1 MLRGQDGLTTEG
13 ETMSNRTIF
22 AAAFCAGILIA
33 VPFAGADTRDALREG
48 VRNPASGD
56 ATRETQVIARTGKD
70 TYGTRQSNV
79 GAGGGAIY
87 GCRSTLDASTAAAIG
102 DPKKS
107 TPCVRINNLA
117 SGKAFDFQAKEGRV
131 IGIIQSGANLLTP
144 RPTTAPFV
152 TNATGLATGLNA
164 DRVDSLS
171 ASEIIAQA
179 VQAAQNAGGGGSA
192 ACPANT
198 TLVGDGCI
206 ETAPRAAATF
216 AAASAACGGAGRR
229 LVPPDVL
236 LAARTAQG
244 IDLGGGEMSA
254 DITADAVGALGLGG
268 VTQGY
273 ATVSDAGAVAAN
285 PLTAAAA
292 FRCITG

>member
-1 MLRGQDGLTTEG
+1 
-13 ETMSNRTIF
+13 MSSRTVF
-22 AAAFCAGILIA
+22 AAAVAAGILIGA
-33 VPFAGADTRDALREG
+33 PFAGADTRDALREG
-48 VRNPASGD
+48 VRNPSSGN
-56 ATRETQVIARTGKD
+56 AERETQVIARTGKD

-117 SGKAFDFQAKEGRV
+117 SGKAFDFQGKEGRL
-131 IGIIQSGANLLTP
+131 IGVIQSGNSITTP
-144 RPTTAPFV
+144 RPAVAPFV
-152 TNATGLATGLNA
+152 TNATGLASGLNA

-179 VQAAQNAGGGGSA
+179 VQAVQSAGGPGGSA
-192 ACPANT
+192 PCPANT
-198 TLVGDGCI
+198 TLVGGGCI
-206 ETAPRAAATF
+206 ETAPRAAATY

-229 LVPPDVL
+229 LVAPDVL
-236 LAARTAQG
+236 LTARAVDR
-244 IDLGGGEMSA
+244 IDLGAGEMSA

-273 ATVSDAGAVAAN
+273 ATVSDAGALATN

-292 FRCITG
+292 FRCITR

>member
-1 MLRGQDGLTTEG
+1 
-13 ETMSNRTIF
+13 MSSRTIF
-22 AAAFCAGILIA
+22 AAAVAAGILIGA
-33 VPFAGADTRDALREG
+33 PFAGADTRDALREG
-48 VRNPASGD
+48 VRNPSSGN
-56 ATRETQVIARTGKD
+56 AERETQVIARTGKD
-70 TYGTRQSNV
+70 TYGTRQSNT

-87 GCRSTLDASTAAAIG
+87 GCRSTLDTNSSAAVG

-107 TPCVRINNLA
+107 TPCVRVNNLS
-117 SGKAFDFQAKEGRV
+117 SGKAFDFQAKEARI
-131 IGIIQSGANLLTP
+131 IGVIQSGNSLLTAKP
-144 RPTTAPFV
+144 AVAPFV
-152 TNATGLATGLNA
+152 TNATGVAAGLNA
-164 DRVDSLS
+164 DRVDNLS

-179 VQAAQNAGGGGSA
+179 VQAVQTGGGAEG

-198 TLVGDGCI
+198 TLVGGGCI
-206 ETAPRAAATF
+206 ENAPRAAATY

-236 LAARTAQG
+236 LNARSAAG

-273 ATVSDAGAVAAN
+273 ATVSDAGAVATN
-285 PLTAAAA
+285 PLTATAR
-292 FRCITG
+292 FRCITA

>member
-1 MLRGQDGLTTEG
+1 
-13 ETMSNRTIF
+13 MSNRTIF
-22 AAAFCAGILIA
+22 AAAVAAGILIG
-33 VPFAGADTRDALREG
+33 VPFAGADTKDPLREG
-48 VRNPASGD
+48 VRNPISGN
-56 ATRETQVIARTGKD
+56 AERETQVIASTDKD

-87 GCRSTLDASTAAAIG
+87 GCRATLDVTSIAAIA

-107 TPCVRINNLA
+107 TPCVRINNLS
-117 SGKAFDFQAKEGRV
+117 SGKAFDVQSKEGKV
-131 IGIIQSGANLLTP
+131 IGVIQSGNSIATP
-144 RPTTAPFV
+144 APTVAPFI
-152 TNATGLATGLNA
+152 TNANGVAAGLNA

-179 VQAAQNAGGGGSA
+179 VQAVQAAGGAGGGTA

-198 TLVGDGCI
+198 TLVGGGCI
-206 ETAPRAAATF
+206 ENAPRAAATY

-229 LVPPDVL
+229 LVAPDVL
-236 LAARTAQG
+236 LAARTLDA
-244 IDLGGGEMSA
+244 INLGGGEMSG
-254 DITADAVGALGLGG
+254 DITASAVGTLGLGG

-273 ATVSDAGAVAAN
+273 VTVSDAGAVAVNA
-285 PLTAAAA
+285 LTATAP